1 MSDLPLFYSSVV
13 PLDSQAHRAHGVST
27 AADRF
32 GFAARAHIIPAVAE
46 EFAAAAREIPIV
58 FAPAGTGHSAVFLCG
73 LKAQTNLFI
82 TEGRWNGAYLPAYL
96 RRFPFI
102 LGERPAGD
110 PLICVDTAHAGFG
123 VGEGVERLFDD
134 EGKATPVLN
143 ATVKLVTDYAGAAK
157 RTELLCTKL
166 QEFGLLRSVTLDVK
180 APDGPSASIHGL
192 FIVDEAKLA
201 AISEAALLELR
212 RLNLI
217 GAVYAHLFSLG
228 ATQALAARLK
238 DHAVQT
244 AA

>member
-13 PLDSQAHRAHGVST
+13 PLDSQAHRAHGIST

-32 GFAARAHIIPAVAE
+32 GFAARAHIIPAVAD
-46 EFAAAAREIPIV
+46 EFSAAAREIPIV
-58 FAPAGTGHSAVFLCG
+58 FAPAGNGHSAVFLCG

-82 TEGRWNGAYLPAYL
+82 TEGRWSGAYLPAYL
-96 RRFPFI
+96 RRYPFI
-102 LGERPAGD
+102 LGERAAGD
-110 PLICVDTAHAGFG
+110 PLICVDAAHAGFG
-123 VGEGVERLFDD
+123 VGEGERLFDD
-134 EGKATPVLN
+134 EGKATPALN

-157 RTELLCTKL
+157 RTEQLCAKL

-180 APDGPSASIHGL
+180 TPDGPSASIHGL

-201 AISEAALLELR
+201 AISEQALLELR
-212 RLNLI
+212 RQNFI

-228 ATQALAARLK
+228 ATQSLAARMK
-238 DHAVQT
+238 DHSVQT